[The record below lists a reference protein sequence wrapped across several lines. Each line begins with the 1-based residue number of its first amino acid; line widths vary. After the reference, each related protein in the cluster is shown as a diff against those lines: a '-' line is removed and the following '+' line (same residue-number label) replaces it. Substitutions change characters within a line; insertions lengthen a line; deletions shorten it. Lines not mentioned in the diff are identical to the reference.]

1 MFSGLRARCS
11 TRVTPMTNPDIE
23 IIATGLRFPEGPVE
37 LPDGSIAVVEIGR
50 GRIVRIWEG
59 GRQDLLAVTNGGPNG
74 MALGPD
80 GALYV
85 CNNGGF
91 TWAEEGGWLRPVGL
105 ALDYSGGKIQRVE
118 VSTSNVTTL
127 YDRYE
132 GRPLSGPNDIVFDD
146 HGGFYFTDTGR
157 VREFGRDHGAVFY
170 GKSDGTSI
178 ERVVFPLLAPNGIGL
193 SPDLK
198 TLYVA
203 EMETARLWSYPI
215 VGPGT
220 VHKNP
225 FPSQS
230 GGNLVVGLGG
240 FQRIDSLKIAASG
253 NICVATL
260 VSGCITVVSPSG
272 RILDRVKMPE
282 IYPTNLGFAGDDLRD
297 AIVTLSLTGRVVRLR
312 WREKGLKLQ
321 HQCCR

>member
-1 MFSGLRARCS
+1 
-11 TRVTPMTNPDIE
+11 
-23 IIATGLRFPEGPVE
+23 
-37 LPDGSIAVVEIGR
+37 
-50 GRIVRIWEG
+50 
-59 GRQDLLAVTNGGPNG
+59 

-105 ALDYSGGKIQRVE
+105 ARDYSGGKIQRVE
-118 VSTSNVTTL
+118 VSTGKVTTL

-132 GRPLSGPNDIVFDD
+132 GRPLSGPNDIVFDE

-170 GKSDGTSI
+170 GKADGTSI

-215 VGPGT
+215 AGPGA

-240 FQRIDSLKIAASG
+240 FQRIDSLKVAASG
-253 NICVATL
+253 NICAATL
-260 VSGCITVVSPSG
+260 VSGCITVVSPLG
-272 RILDRVKMPE
+272 KIFDRVRMPE
-282 IYPTNLGFAGDDLRD
+282 IYPTNLGFAGDDLQD
-297 AIVTLSLTGRVVRLR
+297 AIVTLSLTGRVARLR
-312 WREKGLKLQ
+312 WGEKGLKLQ